1 MIQMNNQTTTPGTKA
16 AIRAGMKAPLKLA
29 RLMAASALL
38 TVSST
43 LLAATPIVEILIR
56 DHLFQPAQITLPANT
71 KVKLMVINQ
80 DPTPEEFESY
90 ELNREKVI
98 AGNSKAVIFVGP
110 LPPGRYPFFG
120 EFYPKTAQGVVI
132 VE

>member
-1 MIQMNNQTTTPGTKA
+1 MILLAQGWLRTSVKES
-16 AIRAGMKAPLKLA
+16 LKLA
-29 RLMAASALL
+29 ASLVTGVLL
-38 TVSST
+38 ST
-43 LLAATPIVEILIR
+43 PAMLQAATPIVEIQIR
-56 DHLFQPAQITLPANT
+56 DHLFHPAQITIPANT

-98 AGNSKAVIFVGP
+98 AGNSKAVIFIGP